1 MTRVYLVRHGE
12 TEWNANSKVQGTLD
26 TDLNEI
32 GLQQAVLVAKKLA
45 GENISAVYSSSLKRA
60 KITAKKIAEACN
72 LEVNELHD
80 FREICLGPWQGLTIQ
95 EINEKYAD
103 HFKVYRESPSDFNM
117 PGAETFLQVTERFC
131 NAMNQIVA
139 ANPERNIVI
148 VSHGAAIKAAMI
160 TTLGMEL
167 RHYNKFRIDNAS
179 LSILD
184 FSDKHNGGVI
194 VHCMNNTCHL
204 L

>member
-1 MTRVYLVRHGE
+1 VRHGE
-12 TEWNANSKVQGTLD
+12 TEWNVNSKVQGTLD
-26 TDLNEI
+26 TELNDI
-32 GLQQAVLVAKKLA
+32 GLQQAELVAKKLA

-60 KITAKKIAEACN
+60 RITAEKIGEACG

-80 FREICLGPWQGLTIQ
+80 FREICLGPWQGLTID

-103 HFKVYRESPSDFNM
+103 HFKVYRERPSDFNM
-117 PGAETFLQVTERFC
+117 PGAETFLQVTQRFC

-139 ANPERNIVI
+139 ANPDKNVVI

-167 RHYNKFRIDNAS
+167 KHYNKFRIDNAS

-184 FSDKHNGGVI
+184 FGSQYNGGVI
-194 VHCMNNTCHL
+194 VYCMNNTCHL

>member
-26 TDLNEI
+26 TELNEI
-32 GLQQAVLVAKKLA
+32 GLQQAALVAKKLA

-60 KITAKKIAEACN
+60 KITAEKIAEACN

-103 HFKVYRESPSDFNM
+103 HFKVYREHPSDFNM

-139 ANPERNIVI
+139 ANPNKNIVI

-167 RHYNKFRIDNAS
+167 KHYNKFRIDNAS